1 MIALV
6 TTQAA
11 RGHDHDLDI
20 LTAALDAAQ
29 QKWQIV
35 NWDDASIDWTQF
47 SIAVLRSTWD
57 YYARLDEFIA
67 WVDRVSTQTTLCN
80 PAEIVRWNVD
90 KRYLQ
95 EMSAHGIP
103 VMATTFVAQLID
115 ITQELIAQD
124 VIIKPVVSAGS
135 NNTARHRND
144 PVAARAQLD
153 HILSDAGVAMV
164 QPYSPTIDSVGET
177 GLVYLGG
184 KFSHAFGKDAV
195 FGEAEQV
202 HNGVHVQ
209 EVITARTANPNE
221 HLLGDSVMKFLINKF
236 GVTPLYARIDM
247 VTNID
252 GVPEIME
259 VELTEPSLYLH
270 LDAGSPER
278 AATAL
283 ANAAAATHG

>member
-57 YYARLDEFIA
+57 YYARLDEFVA
-67 WVDRVSTQTTLCN
+67 WVDRVSAQTTLCN
-80 PAEIVRWNVD
+80 PAKIVRWNVD

-95 EMSAHGIP
+95 EMSEQGIP
-103 VMATTFVAQLID
+103 VMATTFVSQLID

-144 PVAARAQLD
+144 AVAARAQLD
-153 HILSDAGVAMV
+153 HILSNGGVAIV

-221 HLLGDSVMKFLINKF
+221 HLLGDSVMKFLMKKF

-283 ANAAAATHG
+283 ANAAAATHR

>member
-1 MIALV
+1 VIALV

-20 LTAALDAAQ
+20 LTAALDAASQ
-29 QKWQIV
+29 QWQIV
-35 NWDDASIDWTQF
+35 NWDDASVNWKQF

-57 YYARLDEFIA
+57 YFARLDEFVA
-67 WVDRVSTQTTLCN
+67 WVNRVSTQTQLHN
-80 PAEIVRWNVD
+80 PAEIVLWNVD

-95 EMSAHGIP
+95 EMSAHSIP
-103 VMATTFVAQLID
+103 VMETTFVSQQSD

-135 NNTARHRND
+135 NNTARHRKD
-144 PVAARAQLD
+144 AVSARAQLD
-153 HILSDAGVAMV
+153 HILSNGGVAMV

-177 GLVYLGG
+177 GLVFLSGQ
-184 KFSHAFGKDAV
+184 FSHAFGKDAV

-209 EVITARTANPNE
+209 EVISARTAITNE
-221 HLLGDSVMKFLINKF
+221 LALGDLVMKYLTNKF

-247 VTNID
+247 VTNIH

-283 ANAAAATHG
+283 ADAAAATHR

>member
-57 YYARLDEFIA
+57 YYARLDEFVA
-67 WVDRVSTQTTLCN
+67 WVDQVSAQTTLCN
-80 PAEIVRWNVD
+80 PAGIVRWNVD

-124 VIIKPVVSAGS
+124 IIIKPVVSAGS

-144 PVAARAQLD
+144 AVAARAQLD
-153 HILSDAGVAMV
+153 HILSNAGVAMV

-283 ANAAAATHG
+283 ANAASATHG

>member
-57 YYARLDEFIA
+57 YYARLDEFVA
-67 WVDRVSTQTTLCN
+67 WVDRVSAQTTLCN

-95 EMSAHGIP
+95 EMSEQGIP
-103 VMATTFVAQLID
+103 VMATTFVSQLID

-135 NNTARHRND
+135 NNTSRHRND
-144 PVAARAQLD
+144 AVAARAQLD
-153 HILSDAGVAMV
+153 HILSNSGVAIV

-221 HLLGDSVMKFLINKF
+221 HQLGESVMKFLINKF

-270 LDAGSPER
+270 LDARSPER
-278 AATAL
+278 AASAL
-283 ANAAAATHG
+283 ANAAAATHR

>member
-20 LTAALDAAQ
+20 LTAALDAAH

-35 NWDDASIDWTQF
+35 NWDDASIDWSQF
-47 SIAVLRSTWD
+47 SIAVLRSTWN
-57 YYARLDEFIA
+57 YYARLDEFVA
-67 WVDRVSTQTTLCN
+67 WVDLVSAQTTLCN

-103 VMATTFVAQLID
+103 VMATTFVSKMIG

-144 PVAARAQLD
+144 AVAARAQLD
-153 HILSDAGVAMV
+153 HILSNAGVAMV

-283 ANAAAATHG
+283 ANAASATHG

>member
-35 NWDDASIDWTQF
+35 NWDDVAIDWTQF

-67 WVDRVSTQTTLCN
+67 WVDRVSAQTTLCN

-95 EMSAHGIP
+95 EMITHSIP
-103 VMATTFVAQLID
+103 VMETTFVSQSSD
-115 ITQELIAQD
+115 ITPELVAGD

-135 NNTARHRND
+135 NNTARHRNNA
-144 PVAARAQLD
+144 VAASAQLD
-153 HILSDAGVAMV
+153 HILSNRGVAMV

-184 KFSHAFGKDAV
+184 KFSHAFGKDSV

-209 EVITARTANPNE
+209 EVITARTASAKE
-221 HLLGDSVMKFLINKF
+221 GLLGDSVMKFLKNKF

-283 ANAAAATHG
+283 ANAAAATHR

>member
-1 MIALV
+1 
-6 TTQAA
+6 
-11 RGHDHDLDI
+11 
-20 LTAALDAAQ
+20 
-29 QKWQIV
+29 
-35 NWDDASIDWTQF
+35 
-47 SIAVLRSTWD
+47 
-57 YYARLDEFIA
+57 
-67 WVDRVSTQTTLCN
+67 
-80 PAEIVRWNVD
+80 
-90 KRYLQ
+90 
-95 EMSAHGIP
+95 
-103 VMATTFVAQLID
+103 
-115 ITQELIAQD
+115 
-124 VIIKPVVSAGS
+124 VVSAGS

-144 PVAARAQLD
+144 AVAARAQLD
-153 HILSDAGVAMV
+153 HILSNGGVAIV

-221 HLLGDSVMKFLINKF
+221 HLLGDSVMKFLMKKF

>member
-11 RGHDHDLDI
+11 RGHDLDLDI
-20 LTAALDAAQ
+20 LTAALDAAH

-35 NWDDASIDWTQF
+35 NWDDASIDWSQF

-57 YYARLDEFIA
+57 YYARLDEFVA
-67 WVDRVSTQTTLCN
+67 WVDLVSAQTTLCN

-103 VMATTFVAQLID
+103 VMATTFVSKMIG

-144 PVAARAQLD
+144 AVAARAQLD
-153 HILSDAGVAMV
+153 HILSNAGVAMV

-177 GLVYLGG
+177 GLVFLGG

-283 ANAAAATHG
+283 ANAASATHG

>member
-20 LTAALDAAQ
+20 LTAALDVAD

-35 NWDDASIDWTQF
+35 NWDDASIDWSQF

-57 YYARLDEFIA
+57 YYARLNEFVA
-67 WVDRVSTQTTLCN
+67 WVDRVSTQTQLQN

-95 EMSAHGIP
+95 ELSANSIP
-103 VMATTFVAQLID
+103 VMETTFVAQPSD
-115 ITQELIAQD
+115 ITPELIARD

-135 NNTARHRND
+135 NNTARHRSD
-144 PVAARAQLD
+144 AVAARAQLD
-153 HILSDAGVAMV
+153 HILASGGVAML

-177 GLVYLGG
+177 GLVFLSGE
-184 KFSHAFGKDAV
+184 FSHAFGKDAV

-209 EVITARTANPNE
+209 EVITARVAKADE
-221 HLLGDSVMKFLINKF
+221 LALGDAIIKFLVNKF
-236 GVTPLYARIDM
+236 GITPLYVRVDM

-270 LDAGSPER
+270 LDADSPER

-283 ANAAAATHG
+283 ANAAIAARR

>member
-67 WVDRVSTQTTLCN
+67 WVDRVSAQTTLCN

-144 PVAARAQLD
+144 LVAARAQLD

-270 LDAGSPER
+270 LDARSPER
-278 AATAL
+278 AASAL
-283 ANAAAATHG
+283 ANAAAATHR

>member
-20 LTAALDAAQ
+20 LTAALDAASQ
-29 QKWQIV
+29 QWQIV
-35 NWDDASIDWTQF
+35 NWDDASLDWSQF
-47 SIAVLRSTWD
+47 AIAVLRSTWD
-57 YYARLDEFIA
+57 YYARLDEFVA
-67 WVDRVSTQTTLCN
+67 WVDRISAQTTLCN

-95 EMSAHGIP
+95 EMSEQGIP
-103 VMATTFVAQLID
+103 VMATTFVSQLID

-144 PVAARAQLD
+144 AVAARAQLD
-153 HILSDAGVAMV
+153 HILSNAGVAMV

-283 ANAAAATHG
+283 ANAASATHG

>member
-67 WVDRVSTQTTLCN
+67 WVDRISTQTSLCN

-135 NNTARHRND
+135 NNTARHCSD

-153 HILSDAGVAMV
+153 HILSNAGVAMV

-221 HLLGDSVMKFLINKF
+221 HQLGDSVMKFLINKF

-283 ANAAAATHG
+283 ANAAAATHR

>member
-20 LTAALDAAQ
+20 LTAALDVAD

-35 NWDDASIDWTQF
+35 NWDDASIDWSQF

-57 YYARLDEFIA
+57 YYARLNEFVA
-67 WVDRVSTQTTLCN
+67 WVDRVSTQTQLQN

-95 EMSAHGIP
+95 ELSANSIP
-103 VMATTFVAQLID
+103 VMETTFVAQPSD
-115 ITQELIAQD
+115 ITPELIAQD

-135 NNTARHRND
+135 NNTARHRSD
-144 PVAARAQLD
+144 AVAARAQLD
-153 HILSDAGVAMV
+153 HILANGGVAML

-177 GLVYLGG
+177 GLVFLSGE
-184 KFSHAFGKDAV
+184 FSHAFGKDAV

-209 EVITARTANPNE
+209 EVITARVAKADE
-221 HLLGDSVMKFLINKF
+221 LALGDAIIKFLVNKF
-236 GVTPLYARIDM
+236 GITPLYVRVDM

-270 LDAGSPER
+270 LDADSPER

-283 ANAAAATHG
+283 ANAAIAARR

>member
-6 TTQAA
+6 STQAA

-35 NWDDASIDWTQF
+35 NWDDVAIDWTQF

-67 WVDRVSTQTTLCN
+67 WVDRVSAQTTLCN

-283 ANAAAATHG
+283 ANAASATHG

>member
-20 LTAALDAAQ
+20 LTAALDVAD
-29 QKWQIV
+29 QKWQII
-35 NWDDASIDWTQF
+35 NWDNASIDWSQF

-57 YYARLDEFIA
+57 YYARLNEFVT
-67 WVDRVSTQTTLCN
+67 WVDRVSTQTQLQN

-95 EMSAHGIP
+95 ELSANSIP
-103 VMATTFVAQLID
+103 VMETTFVAQPSD
-115 ITQELIAQD
+115 ITPELIAQD

-135 NNTARHRND
+135 NNTSRHRSD
-144 PVAARAQLD
+144 AVAARAQLD
-153 HILSDAGVAMV
+153 HILANGGVAML

-177 GLVYLGG
+177 GLVFLSGE
-184 KFSHAFGKDAV
+184 FSHAFGKDAV

-209 EVITARTANPNE
+209 EVITARVAKADE
-221 HLLGDSVMKFLINKF
+221 LALGDAIIKFLVNKF
-236 GVTPLYARIDM
+236 GITPLYARVDM

-270 LDAGSPER
+270 LDADSPER

-283 ANAAAATHG
+283 ANAAIAARR

>member
-20 LTAALDAAQ
+20 LTAALDAASQ
-29 QKWQIV
+29 QWQIV
-35 NWDDASIDWTQF
+35 NWDDASIDWSQF

-57 YYARLDEFIA
+57 YFARLDEFVA
-67 WVDRVSTQTTLCN
+67 WVNRVSAQTQLHN
-80 PAEIVRWNVD
+80 SAEVVLWNVD

-95 EMSAHGIP
+95 EMSAHSIP
-103 VMATTFVAQLID
+103 VMKTTFVTQPSD

-135 NNTARHRND
+135 NNTARHRKD
-144 PVAARAQLD
+144 AVAARAQLD
-153 HILSDAGVAMV
+153 HILSNGGVAMV

-177 GLVYLGG
+177 GLVFLSGQ
-184 KFSHAFGKDAV
+184 FSHAFGKDAV

-209 EVITARTANPNE
+209 EVITARTATTNE
-221 HLLGDSVMKFLINKF
+221 LALGDVVMKYLTNKF
-236 GVTPLYARIDM
+236 GLTPLYARIDM
-247 VTNID
+247 VTNIH

-283 ANAAAATHG
+283 ANASAATHR

>member
-57 YYARLDEFIA
+57 YYARLDEFVA
-67 WVDRVSTQTTLCN
+67 WVDRVSAQTTLCN

-283 ANAAAATHG
+283 ANAASATHG

>member
-35 NWDDASIDWTQF
+35 NWDDVAIDWTQF

-57 YYARLDEFIA
+57 YYARLDEFVA
-67 WVDRVSTQTTLCN
+67 WVDQVSAQTTLCN
-80 PAEIVRWNVD
+80 PAGIVRWNVD

-103 VMATTFVAQLID
+103 VMATTFVSKMIG

-144 PVAARAQLD
+144 AVAARAQLD
-153 HILSDAGVAMV
+153 HILSNAGVAMV

-184 KFSHAFGKDAV
+184 KFSHAFGKDPV

-283 ANAAAATHG
+283 ANAASATHG

>member
-20 LTAALDAAQ
+20 LTTALDAASQ
-29 QKWQIV
+29 QWQIV
-35 NWDDASIDWTQF
+35 NWDDASIDWSQF

-57 YYARLDEFIA
+57 YYARLNEFVA
-67 WVDRVSTQTTLCN
+67 WVDRVSAKTTLCN
-80 PAEIVRWNVD
+80 PPEIVRWNVD

-95 EMSAHGIP
+95 EMSANGVP
-103 VMATTFVAQLID
+103 VMATTFVSQSSD
-115 ITQELIAQD
+115 ITPELVAGD

-135 NNTARHRND
+135 NNTARHRNNA
-144 PVAARAQLD
+144 VAARAQLD
-153 HILSDAGVAMV
+153 HILSNGGVAMV

-184 KFSHAFGKDAV
+184 KFSHAFGKDSV

-283 ANAAAATHG
+283 ANAAAATHR

>member
-20 LTAALDAAQ
+20 LTAALDAAH

-35 NWDDASIDWTQF
+35 NWDDASIDWSQF

-57 YYARLDEFIA
+57 YYARLDEFVA
-67 WVDRVSTQTTLCN
+67 WVDLVSAQTTLCN

-103 VMATTFVAQLID
+103 VMATTFVLQLSQV
-115 ITQELIAQD
+115 TPELVVGD

-144 PVAARAQLD
+144 AVAARAQLD
-153 HILSDAGVAMV
+153 HIVSNAGVAMV

-221 HLLGDSVMKFLINKF
+221 HQLGDSVMKFLINKF

-278 AATAL
+278 AASAL
-283 ANAAAATHG
+283 ANAAAATHR

>member
-283 ANAAAATHG
+283 ANAASATHG

>member
-20 LTAALDAAQ
+20 LTAALDVAD

-35 NWDDASIDWTQF
+35 NWDDASIDWSQF

-57 YYARLDEFIA
+57 YYARLNEFVT
-67 WVDRVSTQTTLCN
+67 WVDRVSTQTQLQN

-95 EMSAHGIP
+95 ELSANSIP
-103 VMATTFVAQLID
+103 VMETTFVAQPSD
-115 ITQELIAQD
+115 ITPELIAQD

-135 NNTARHRND
+135 NNTARHRSD
-144 PVAARAQLD
+144 AVAARAQLD
-153 HILSDAGVAMV
+153 HILANGGVAML

-177 GLVYLGG
+177 GLVFLSGE
-184 KFSHAFGKDAV
+184 FSHAFGKDAV

-209 EVITARTANPNE
+209 EVITARVAKADE
-221 HLLGDSVMKFLINKF
+221 LALGDAIIKFLVNKF
-236 GVTPLYARIDM
+236 GITPLYARVDM

-270 LDAGSPER
+270 LDADSPER

-283 ANAAAATHG
+283 ANAAIAARR

>member
-35 NWDDASIDWTQF
+35 NWDDVAIDWTQF
-47 SIAVLRSTWD
+47 SIAVLSSTWD
-57 YYARLDEFIA
+57 YYARLDEFVA
-67 WVDRVSTQTTLCN
+67 WIDRVSAQTTLCN
-80 PAEIVRWNVD
+80 PVEIVRWNVD

-95 EMSAHGIP
+95 EMNANGIP
-103 VMATTFVAQLID
+103 VMATTFISQPSD
-115 ITQELIAQD
+115 ITSELIAQD

-144 PVAARAQLD
+144 AVAARAQLD
-153 HILSDAGVAMV
+153 HILSYGGVAMV
-164 QPYSPTIDSVGET
+164 QPYSPTIDAIGET

-202 HNGVHVQ
+202 YNGVHVQ
-209 EVITARTANPNE
+209 EVITARMANADE
-221 HLLGDSVMKFLINKF
+221 RTLGDAVMKFLSNKF
-236 GVTPLYARIDM
+236 EVAPLYARIDM

-283 ANAAAATHG
+283 ANAAIAARR

>member
-20 LTAALDAAQ
+20 LTAALDAAH

-35 NWDDASIDWTQF
+35 NWDDASIDWSQF

-57 YYARLDEFIA
+57 YYARLDEFVA
-67 WVDRVSTQTTLCN
+67 WVDLVSAQTTLCN

-283 ANAAAATHG
+283 ANAASATHG

>member
-35 NWDDASIDWTQF
+35 NWDDVAIDWTQF

-57 YYARLDEFIA
+57 YYARLDEFVA
-67 WVDRVSTQTTLCN
+67 WVDQVSAQTTLCN
-80 PAEIVRWNVD
+80 PAGIVRWNVD

-124 VIIKPVVSAGS
+124 IIIKPVVSAGS

-144 PVAARAQLD
+144 AFAARAQLD
-153 HILSDAGVAMV
+153 HILSNAGVAMV

-283 ANAAAATHG
+283 ANAASATHG

>member
-20 LTAALDAAQ
+20 LTAALDAASQ
-29 QKWQIV
+29 QWQIV
-35 NWDDASIDWTQF
+35 NWDDASLDWSQF
-47 SIAVLRSTWD
+47 AIAVLRSTWD
-57 YYARLDEFIA
+57 YYARLDEFVA
-67 WVDRVSTQTTLCN
+67 WVDRVSAQTTLCN

-95 EMSAHGIP
+95 EMSEQGIP
-103 VMATTFVAQLID
+103 VMATTFVSQLID

-144 PVAARAQLD
+144 AVAARAQLD
-153 HILSDAGVAMV
+153 HILSNAGVAMV

-221 HLLGDSVMKFLINKF
+221 HLLGDSVMKFLKSRF

-270 LDAGSPER
+270 LDAESPER

-283 ANAAAATHG
+283 ANAAAATHR

>member
-20 LTAALDAAQ
+20 LTAALDAAH

-35 NWDDASIDWTQF
+35 NWDDASIDWSQF

-57 YYARLDEFIA
+57 YYARLDEFVA
-67 WVDRVSTQTTLCN
+67 WVDLVSAQTTLCN

-103 VMATTFVAQLID
+103 VMATTFVSKMIG

-144 PVAARAQLD
+144 AVAARAQLD
-153 HILSDAGVAMV
+153 HILSNAGVAMV

-270 LDAGSPER
+270 LDARSPER

-283 ANAAAATHG
+283 ANAAASTHR

>member
-35 NWDDASIDWTQF
+35 NWDDVAIDWTQF

-67 WVDRVSTQTTLCN
+67 WVDRVSAQTTLCN

-144 PVAARAQLD
+144 LVAARAQLD

-270 LDAGSPER
+270 LDARSPER
-278 AATAL
+278 AASAL
-283 ANAAAATHG
+283 ANAAAATHR

>member
-35 NWDDASIDWTQF
+35 NWDDVAIDWTQF

-57 YYARLDEFIA
+57 YYARLDEFVA
-67 WVDRVSTQTTLCN
+67 WVDQVSAQTTLCN

-95 EMSAHGIP
+95 EMSANGTP
-103 VMATTFVAQLID
+103 VMKTTFVSKMID

-144 PVAARAQLD
+144 PVDARAQLD
-153 HILSDAGVAMV
+153 HILSNGGVAMV

-184 KFSHAFGKDAV
+184 QFSHAFGKDAV

-209 EVITARTANPNE
+209 EVITARTANSNE
-221 HLLGDSVMKFLINKF
+221 HQLGDSVMKFLINKF

-278 AATAL
+278 AASAL
-283 ANAAAATHG
+283 ANAAAATHR

>member
-20 LTAALDAAQ
+20 LTAALDVAD

-35 NWDDASIDWTQF
+35 NWDDASIDWSQF

-57 YYARLDEFIA
+57 YYARLNEFVA
-67 WVDRVSTQTTLCN
+67 WVDRVSTQTQLQN
-80 PAEIVRWNVD
+80 PAEIVRWNLD

-95 EMSAHGIP
+95 ELSANSIP
-103 VMATTFVAQLID
+103 VMETTFVAQPSD
-115 ITQELIAQD
+115 ITPELIAQD

-135 NNTARHRND
+135 NNTARHRSD
-144 PVAARAQLD
+144 AVAARAQLD
-153 HILSDAGVAMV
+153 HILANGGVAML

-177 GLVYLGG
+177 GLVFLSGE
-184 KFSHAFGKDAV
+184 FSHAFGKDAV

-209 EVITARTANPNE
+209 EVITARVAKADE
-221 HLLGDSVMKFLINKF
+221 LALGDAIIKFLVNKF
-236 GVTPLYARIDM
+236 GITPLYARVDM

-270 LDAGSPER
+270 LDADSPER

-283 ANAAAATHG
+283 ANAAIAARR

>member
-35 NWDDASIDWTQF
+35 NWDDAFLDWSQF

-57 YYARLDEFIA
+57 YYARLDEFVA
-67 WVDRVSTQTTLCN
+67 WVDRVSAQTTLCN
-80 PAEIVRWNVD
+80 PPEIVRWNVD

-95 EMSAHGIP
+95 ELITHSIP
-103 VMATTFVAQLID
+103 VMETTFVSQSSD
-115 ITQELIAQD
+115 ITPELVTGD

-144 PVAARAQLD
+144 AVAARAQLD
-153 HILSDAGVAMV
+153 QILSNAGVAMV

-221 HLLGDSVMKFLINKF
+221 HLLGDSVMKFLKSRF

-283 ANAAAATHG
+283 ANAAAVTHR

>member
-20 LTAALDAAQ
+20 LTAALDAAH

-35 NWDDASIDWTQF
+35 NWDDASIDWSQF

-57 YYARLDEFIA
+57 YYARLDEFVA
-67 WVDRVSTQTTLCN
+67 WVDLVSAQTTLCN

-103 VMATTFVAQLID
+103 VMATTFIAQLID
-115 ITQELIAQD
+115 ITPELIAQD

-144 PVAARAQLD
+144 AVAARAQLD
-153 HILSDAGVAMV
+153 HILSNGGVAMV

-283 ANAAAATHG
+283 ANAAAATHR

>member
-6 TTQAA
+6 TTQVA

-20 LTAALDAAQ
+20 LTAALDAAK
-29 QKWQIV
+29 QKWQIA
-35 NWDDASIDWTQF
+35 NWDDASIDWTRF

-57 YYARLDEFIA
+57 YYTRLEEFVA
-67 WVDRVSTQTTLCN
+67 WVDRVSAQTTLCN

-90 KRYLQ
+90 KCYLQ
-95 EMSAHGIP
+95 ELSASGIP
-103 VMATTFVAQLID
+103 VMETTFVSKVGD
-115 ITQELIAQD
+115 ITQELITQD
-124 VIIKPVVSAGS
+124 LIIKPSVSAGS

-144 PVAARAQLD
+144 AIAARAQLE
-153 HILSDAGVAMV
+153 HILARGGVAMV

-184 KFSHAFGKDAV
+184 LFSHAFGKDAM
-195 FGEAEQV
+195 FGEVEQV

-209 EVITARTANPNE
+209 EIITAREAIAGE
-221 HLLGDSVMKFLINKF
+221 HMLGDAVIKFLVNKF

-270 LDAGSPER
+270 LGAGSPER

-283 ANAAAATHG
+283 ADAASATHR

>member
-35 NWDDASIDWTQF
+35 NWDDASIEWTQF

-57 YYARLDEFIA
+57 YYARLDEFVA
-67 WVDRVSTQTTLCN
+67 WVDRVSAQTTLCN

-95 EMSAHGIP
+95 EMSEQGIP
-103 VMATTFVAQLID
+103 VMATTFVSQLID

-144 PVAARAQLD
+144 AVAARAQLD
-153 HILSDAGVAMV
+153 HILSNGGVAIV

-221 HLLGDSVMKFLINKF
+221 HLLGDSVMKFLMKKF

-247 VTNID
+247 VNNID

>member
-20 LTAALDAAQ
+20 LTAALDVAD

-35 NWDDASIDWTQF
+35 NWDDASIDWSQF

-57 YYARLDEFIA
+57 YYARPNEFVA
-67 WVDRVSTQTTLCN
+67 WVDRVSTQTQLQN

-95 EMSAHGIP
+95 ELSANSIP
-103 VMATTFVAQLID
+103 VMETTFVAQPSD
-115 ITQELIAQD
+115 ITPELIARD

-135 NNTARHRND
+135 NNTARHRSD
-144 PVAARAQLD
+144 AVAARAQLD
-153 HILSDAGVAMV
+153 HILANGGVAML

-177 GLVYLGG
+177 GLVFLSGE
-184 KFSHAFGKDAV
+184 FSHAFGKDAV

-209 EVITARTANPNE
+209 EVITARVAKADE
-221 HLLGDSVMKFLINKF
+221 LALGDAIIKFLVNKF
-236 GVTPLYARIDM
+236 GITPLYVRVDM

-270 LDAGSPER
+270 LDADSPER

-283 ANAAAATHG
+283 ANAAIAARR

>member
-20 LTAALDAAQ
+20 LTAALDAAD

-35 NWDDASIDWTQF
+35 NWDDASLDWSWF

-57 YYARLDEFIA
+57 YYARLDEFVA
-67 WVDRVSTQTTLCN
+67 WIDRVSAQTTLCN

-95 EMSAHGIP
+95 EMNANGVP
-103 VMATTFVAQLID
+103 VMATTFISKPSD
-115 ITQELIAQD
+115 ITSELIAQD
-124 VIIKPVVSAGS
+124 VIIKPAVSAGS
-135 NNTARHRND
+135 NNTERHRNNA
-144 PVAARAQLD
+144 VAARAQLD
-153 HILSDAGVAMV
+153 HILSHGGVAMV
-164 QPYSPTIDSVGET
+164 QPYSPTIDAIGET

-209 EVITARTANPNE
+209 EVITARMAIADE
-221 HLLGDSVMKFLINKF
+221 RALGDAVMKFLLNKF
-236 GVTPLYARIDM
+236 EVAPLYARIDM
-247 VTNID
+247 VTNVD

-283 ANAAAATHG
+283 TNAAAATHR

>member
-20 LTAALDAAQ
+20 LTAALDAAH

-35 NWDDASIDWTQF
+35 NWDDASIDWSQF

-57 YYARLDEFIA
+57 YYARLDEFVA
-67 WVDRVSTQTTLCN
+67 WVDLVSAQTTLCN

-103 VMATTFVAQLID
+103 VMATTFVSKMIG

-144 PVAARAQLD
+144 AVAARAQLD
-153 HILSDAGVAMV
+153 HILSNAGVAMV

-283 ANAAAATHG
+283 ANAASATHG